1 MQLLISTINWIK
13 TAAFQIRIPIR
24 FFKNFE
30 RILEQSDFIH
40 WKTYKVLATQLL
52 QSDISDGFRIL
63 LIFTNSDR
71 NSHWKISL
79 LCLLYFREHIHEYFN
94 SIFYLFVK
102 DSHKKLRNIQ
112 ILCLGLEGSV
122 IFADHFSGSYKPF
135 LFEIFLKIVSLTR
148 VTWLNHTTF
157 LPSKWNLHP
166 KIQFLA

>member
-63 LIFTNSDR
+63 LIFTNSYR

-122 IFADHFSGSYKPF
+122 IFADYFSGSYKPF
-135 LFEIFLKIVSLTR
+135 FVSDS
-148 VTWLNHTTF
+148 F
-157 LPSKWNLHP
+157 
-166 KIQFLA
+166 FF